1 MGKGTTAL
9 GIIGV
14 ILGAAG
20 FGFGFFAWIDQIREN
35 VWYDEFLDSEFY
47 PTTTFPGEAIPN
59 MSLIVDLSVPVS
71 LHLLF
76 TCVAVCNDVA
86 GSYSDFFFYFLINDV
101 KLDNPWTRAGT
112 YDESVADNRYPVTL
126 QHYIIGMAPGRYNFS
141 ILVLSE
147 FAGNYIR
154 ECAFSIRSN

>member
-9 GIIGV
+9 GIIG
-14 ILGAAG
+14 IIIGAGG
-20 FGFGFFAWIDQIREN
+20 FGFGFLAWIDQIREN
-35 VWYDEFLDSEFY
+35 VWYEFLDSVMT
-47 PTTTFPGEAIPN
+47 PTTTTPGEAIPDL
-59 MSLIVDLSVPVS
+59 SLIVDLSVPVS

-76 TCVAVCNDVA
+76 TCVAVTNDVA

-101 KLDNPWTRAGT
+101 KLDNPWARAGT
-112 YDESVADNRYPVTL
+112 YDESSADNRYSVTL
-126 QHYIIGMAPGRYNFS
+126 QHYIVGMAPGRYNFS
-141 ILVLSE
+141 VLVLSE